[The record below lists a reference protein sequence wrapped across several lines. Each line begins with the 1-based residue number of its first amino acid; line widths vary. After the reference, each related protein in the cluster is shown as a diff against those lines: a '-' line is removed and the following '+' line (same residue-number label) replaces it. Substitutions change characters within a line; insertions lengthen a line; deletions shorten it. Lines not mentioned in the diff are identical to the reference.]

1 MTIDIIDCDLN
12 NDYFHFTNKDNI
24 YSILSDGLIPTIG
37 TTSQIVGDR
46 LNVSVSKGG
55 KGIMGIINSLIYKFS
70 TEISISEIPNVY
82 RKYFTEISDFSSNN
96 LIDKEIIYKAMIRKL
111 KDEVYLCV
119 ELDDEQ
125 LEKARIGGLT
135 GYDINL
141 PIRIDK
147 SKIHVITNS
156 DNQVLSAYD
165 VAKYIYEKAKDK
177 EVFRIMHDD
186 FFEMFEITEYEK
198 DIHQDVMGKRK

>member
-1 MTIDIIDCDLN
+1 
-12 NDYFHFTNKDNI
+12 
-24 YSILSDGLIPTIG
+24 
-37 TTSQIVGDR
+37 
-46 LNVSVSKGG
+46 
-55 KGIMGIINSLIYKFS
+55 
-70 TEISISEIPNVY
+70 
-82 RKYFTEISDFSSNN
+82 
-96 LIDKEIIYKAMIRKL
+96 MIRKL
-111 KDEVYLCV
+111 KDEVYLRV

-141 PIRIDK
+141 PVRIDK
-147 SKIHVITNS
+147 SKIRVITNS

-165 VAKYIYEKAKDK
+165 VAKDK

-198 DIHQDVMGKRK
+198 DIHQDIMGKQK

>member
-1 MTIDIIDCDLN
+1 
-12 NDYFHFTNKDNI
+12 
-24 YSILSDGLIPTIG
+24 
-37 TTSQIVGDR
+37 
-46 LNVSVSKGG
+46 
-55 KGIMGIINSLIYKFS
+55 MGIINSLIYKFS
-70 TEISISEIPNVY
+70 TEISISEIPDVY

-96 LIDKEIIYKAMIRKL
+96 LLDKEIIYKAMIRKL
-111 KDEVYLCV
+111 KDEVYLRV

-125 LEKARIGGLT
+125 LEKARIGWLT

-141 PIRIDK
+141 PVRIDK
-147 SKIHVITNS
+147 SKIRVITNS
-156 DNQVLSAYD
+156 DNQVLNAYD

-198 DIHQDVMGKRK
+198 DIHQDVMGKQK

>member
-1 MTIDIIDCDLN
+1 
-12 NDYFHFTNKDNI
+12 
-24 YSILSDGLIPTIG
+24 
-37 TTSQIVGDR
+37 
-46 LNVSVSKGG
+46 
-55 KGIMGIINSLIYKFS
+55 MGIINSLIYKFS
-70 TEISISEIPNVY
+70 TEISISEIPDVY

-111 KDEVYLCV
+111 KDEVYLRV

-141 PIRIDK
+141 PVRIDK
-147 SKIHVITNS
+147 SKIRVITNS

-165 VAKYIYEKAKDK
+165 VAKYIYENAKDK

-198 DIHQDVMGKRK
+198 DIHQDIMGKQK

>member
-1 MTIDIIDCDLN
+1 
-12 NDYFHFTNKDNI
+12 
-24 YSILSDGLIPTIG
+24 
-37 TTSQIVGDR
+37 
-46 LNVSVSKGG
+46 
-55 KGIMGIINSLIYKFS
+55 
-70 TEISISEIPNVY
+70 
-82 RKYFTEISDFSSNN
+82 
-96 LIDKEIIYKAMIRKL
+96 MIRKL
-111 KDEVYLCV
+111 KDEVYLRV

-141 PIRIDK
+141 PVRIDK
-147 SKIHVITNS
+147 SKIRVITNS

-165 VAKYIYEKAKDK
+165 VAKYIYENAKDK

-198 DIHQDVMGKRK
+198 DIHQDIMGKQK